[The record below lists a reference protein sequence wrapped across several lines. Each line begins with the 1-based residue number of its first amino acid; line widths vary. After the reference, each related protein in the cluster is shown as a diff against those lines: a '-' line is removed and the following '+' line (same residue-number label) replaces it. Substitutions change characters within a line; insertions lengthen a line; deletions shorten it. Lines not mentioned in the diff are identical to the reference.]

1 MNSKAEFFR
10 LAGSTVVI
18 EYKDRS
24 IITSIKIIEFGEK
37 TTKFILLNG
46 DEVTIDNNQKLT
58 RKSIS
63 IFPQSNYSMKCKL
76 SSYVVKHSLTTLKYN
91 NISQVCPYKNLGSAK
106 DYIIILLFL
115 MQPNVCDKPEEI
127 TYSYAY

>member
-1 MNSKAEFFR
+1 MNSKTELRSTILKVAEFFR

-46 DEVTIDNNQKLT
+46 DEITIDNNQKLT
-58 RKSIS
+58 RN
-63 IFPQSNYSMKCKL
+63 SN
-76 SSYVVKHSLTTLKYN
+76 
-91 NISQVCPYKNLGSAK
+91 G
-106 DYIIILLFL
+106 YIVI
-115 MQPNVCDKPEEI
+115 K
-127 TYSYAY
+127 A

>member
-18 EYKDRS
+18 EYKNKS
-24 IITSIKIIEFGEK
+24 IITAIRIIEFGEK

-58 RKSIS
+58 RNKD
-63 IFPQSNYSMKCKL
+63 
-76 SSYVVKHSLTTLKYN
+76 
-91 NISQVCPYKNLGSAK
+91 LGSAK

-115 MQPNVCDKPEEI
+115 MQLHL
-127 TYSYAY
+127 S

>member
-1 MNSKAEFFR
+1 MNSKVEFFR

-37 TTKFILLNG
+37 ITKFILLNG

-58 RKSIS
+58 RN
-63 IFPQSNYSMKCKL
+63 SN
-76 SSYVVKHSLTTLKYN
+76 
-91 NISQVCPYKNLGSAK
+91 G
-106 DYIIILLFL
+106 YIVI
-115 MQPNVCDKPEEI
+115 K
-127 TYSYAY
+127 A

>member
-58 RKSIS
+58 RSSKYYCIYTVRIS
-63 IFPQSNYSMKCKL
+63 VNFVGLIFRQCM
-76 SSYVVKHSLTTLKYN
+76 
-91 NISQVCPYKNLGSAK
+91 
-106 DYIIILLFL
+106 IIVA
-115 MQPNVCDKPEEI
+115 NVI
-127 TYSYAY
+127 I

>member
-10 LAGSTVVI
+10 LAAVLQSQN
-18 EYKDRS
+18 KDKS

-58 RKSIS
+58 RN
-63 IFPQSNYSMKCKL
+63 SN
-76 SSYVVKHSLTTLKYN
+76 
-91 NISQVCPYKNLGSAK
+91 G
-106 DYIIILLFL
+106 YIVI
-115 MQPNVCDKPEEI
+115 K
-127 TYSYAY
+127 A

>member
-18 EYKDRS
+18 EYKDKS
-24 IITSIKIIEFGEK
+24 VITSIKIIEFGEK

-58 RKSIS
+58 RIGKNRVRESEVLYQTALSIA
-63 IFPQSNYSMKCKL
+63 YSHT
-76 SSYVVKHSLTTLKYN
+76 S
-91 NISQVCPYKNLGSAK
+91 
-106 DYIIILLFL
+106 
-115 MQPNVCDKPEEI
+115 
-127 TYSYAY
+127 